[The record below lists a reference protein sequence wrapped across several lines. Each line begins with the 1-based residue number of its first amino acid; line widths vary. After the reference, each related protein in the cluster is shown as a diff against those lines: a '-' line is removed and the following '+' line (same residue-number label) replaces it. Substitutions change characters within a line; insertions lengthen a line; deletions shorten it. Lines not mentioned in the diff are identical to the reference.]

1 MILMSTMIEP
11 EIVIERHGRFDW
23 LYEVSGFRKVNTRA
37 FIVPGFHLYEVK
49 AHYASWLPPNSYYVA
64 AINKREAKERFL
76 GRFSW
81 LDVITNIEPL
91 SDEVS
96 ELILSES
103 SKHIIF

>member
-1 MILMSTMIEP
+1 MILVTTMIEP

-23 LYEVSGFRKVNTRA
+23 LYEVSGFSKVNTRA
-37 FIVPGFHLYEVK
+37 LIVPGFHLYEVK

-64 AINKREAKERFL
+64 ATGKREAK
-76 GRFSW
+76 GRFIGRFPW
-81 LDVITNIEPL
+81 LDVITSIEPL
-91 SDEVS
+91 LDEVS

>member
-1 MILMSTMIEP
+1 MILMSTMTEP

-23 LYEVSGFRKVNTRA
+23 LYEVSGFIKVNARA
-37 FIVPGFHLYEVK
+37 SIVPGFHLYEVK
-49 AHYASWLPPNSYYVA
+49 AHYASWLPLNSYYVA
-64 AINKREAKERFL
+64 ATGKREAKGRFID
-76 GRFSW
+76 RFSW
-81 LDVITNIEPL
+81 LDVITSIEPL

>member
-1 MILMSTMIEP
+1 MILVTIMVEP

-23 LYEVSGFRKVNTRA
+23 LYEVSGFSKVNTRA
-37 FIVPGFHLYEVK
+37 FIVPEFRLYEVK

-64 AINKREAKERFL
+64 AISKREAKKRFI
-76 GRFSW
+76 GRFPW
-81 LDVITNIEPL
+81 LDVITSIEPL

>member
-1 MILMSTMIEP
+1 MIEP
-11 EIVIERHGRFDW
+11 EIVIERRGRFDW
-23 LYEVSGFRKVNTRA
+23 LYEVSGFSKVNTRA
-37 FIVPGFHLYEVK
+37 FIVPEFRLYEVK

-64 AINKREAKERFL
+64 ATSKREAK
-76 GRFSW
+76 GRFIGRFPW
-81 LDVITNIEPL
+81 LDVITSIEPL